1 MDLQKQ
7 DEAEVCITDTTL
19 GAITKDEEEVAEAL
33 FALAV
38 VFPDAVHANN
48 KKLVGKQSTAA
59 SSALTEAENS
69 TSRIKG
75 LFHSFLVTLGLFSSY
90 VNNS

>member
-7 DEAEVCITDTTL
+7 DEAEVYITDTSL
-19 GAITKDEEEVAEAL
+19 GTITKDEEEVAEAL

-38 VFPDAVHANN
+38 VFPDAHTDN
-48 KKLVGKQSTAA
+48 KMLVSKQSAA
-59 SSALTEAENS
+59 SSSALTKAGNS

-75 LFHSFLVTLGLFSSY
+75 LFPPFLVTLGFFFILC
-90 VNNS
+90 